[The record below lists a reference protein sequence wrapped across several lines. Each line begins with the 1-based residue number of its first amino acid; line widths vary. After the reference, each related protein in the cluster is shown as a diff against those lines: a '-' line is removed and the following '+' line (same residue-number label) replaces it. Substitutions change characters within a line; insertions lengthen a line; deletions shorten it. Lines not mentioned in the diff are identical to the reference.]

1 MQTPLEIRYHG
12 LTPSPALSEKISN
25 KVEKLEKFFHRITGC
40 TVTVELPSH
49 RKTKG
54 NQFKIHIELEVP
66 QEILVVNRAPGES
79 GGHDDAYVAI
89 RDAFDAMQRKLQ
101 DYVAKRLQHDGKQH
115 HYGETDTSNGS
126 VSRLVP
132 EDGFGFIMTDSGEE
146 IYFHENSIL
155 NDDFERL
162 NVGERV
168 RFHAEDGDK
177 GRKATSV
184 TVTSKRVH
192 A

>member
-12 LTPSPALSEKISN
+12 LTPSDALSEKIAN

-40 TVTVELPSH
+40 TVTVELPSQ

-54 NQFKIHIELEVP
+54 NQFKILIELEVP
-66 QEILVVNRAPGES
+66 QELLVVNRSPAANGSHEDP
-79 GGHDDAYVAI
+79 YVAI
-89 RDAFDAMQRKLQ
+89 RDAFDSMQRRLQ
-101 DYVAKRLQHDGKQH
+101 DYVAKRLQHEVKSH
-115 HYGETDTSNGS
+115 HNGEIESSQGS
-126 VSRLVP
+126 ISRIIP
-132 EDGFGFIMTDSGEE
+132 EDGFGFILTDTGEE

-155 NDDFERL
+155 NDDFMRL
-162 NVGERV
+162 DVGQRV

-177 GRKATSV
+177 GRKASSV
-184 TVTSKRVH
+184 TIMPKR